1 MSDGVAHLAGPDIRF
16 NTEEGQVLRQR
27 CSWCGATLIDV
38 NLSRIAVPVGQ
49 EEGPYPTWP
58 IGSFVETHSPD
69 GRGGAWFALD
79 WEHPAP
85 VPDHACLRM
94 PLEVTG

>member
-1 MSDGVAHLAGPDIRF
+1 MTTGVAHVAGPDIAF
-16 NTEEGQVLRQR
+16 NTPDGQVLRQR

-49 EEGPYPTWP
+49 EGPYPVWA
-58 IGSFVETHSPD
+58 IGSFVQTDSPD
-69 GRGGAWFALD
+69 GHGGMWSAIE

-85 VPDHACLRM
+85 VPANACMRM
-94 PLEVTG
+94 PLEVTR